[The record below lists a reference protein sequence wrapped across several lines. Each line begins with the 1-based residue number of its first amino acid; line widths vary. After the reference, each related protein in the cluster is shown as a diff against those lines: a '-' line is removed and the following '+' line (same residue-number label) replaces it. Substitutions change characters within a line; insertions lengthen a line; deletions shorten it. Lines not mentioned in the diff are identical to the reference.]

1 MSHLFPTHLK
11 FTEDHEWTEL
21 KNDIAMVGIT
31 DFAQSALGDI
41 VYIELPEEGTQV
53 SKGDSFGVVESIK
66 SVSDLYS
73 PFSGTIIEV
82 NNELE
87 DSAEK
92 INEAP
97 YDSWII
103 KIKVSS
109 ANELEDPLN
118 QKITNLIAKKIHD
131 LSFLS

>member
-73 PFSGTIIEV
+73 PLSGTIVEV

-109 ANELEDPLN
+109 ANELESLLTSEDYKSHCEKN
-118 QKITNLIAKKIHD
+118 
-131 LSFLS
+131 S

>member
-1 MSHLFPTHLK
+1 MSLLFPSHLK
-11 FTEDHEWTEL
+11 FTEDHEWAEL
-21 KNDIAMVGIT
+21 KSDVATVGIT

-41 VYIELPEEGTQV
+41 VYIELPETGTAV

-73 PFSGTIIEV
+73 PFSGTIVEV
-82 NNELE
+82 NKELE
-87 DSAEK
+87 DAAEK

-103 KIKVSS
+103 KVKVSS
-109 ANELEDPLN
+109 VDELEGLLN
-118 QKITNLIAKKIHD
+118 SEDYKSHCDKN
-131 LSFLS
+131 S

>member
-21 KNDIAMVGIT
+21 KNDVAMVGIT

-41 VYIELPEEGTQV
+41 VYIELPEEGTQI

-73 PFSGTIIEV
+73 PLSGTIVEV

-92 INEAP
+92 INDAP
-97 YDSWII
+97 YESWII

-109 ANELEDPLN
+109 ADELESLLTSEDYKSHCEKN
-118 QKITNLIAKKIHD
+118 
-131 LSFLS
+131 S